1 MYTGKV
7 HPRRRASN
15 EQRWGDNSIND
26 RENDQPVALVR
37 QPFRKPSMEKS
48 KSNKEPGN
56 DRRMQ
61 FDSKSKSQDHLC
73 MEATVLPKR
82 LEAHDASPKIDN
94 VHAISKEKYK
104 SNYDFFKDSLRKREN
119 ESRPTQ
125 GIGMNSPRPVEVT
138 PSSPFHTRRPNDSS
152 FPSNPISR
160 TQMMSTSGD
169 VDTRK
174 EMNMAKFESLPKLT
188 GKTKL
193 SKRGKSKT
201 LQDTA
206 IQPVQANL
214 PPSRRVD
221 LEEVTAKLETQ
232 LKVRHSKRPDV
243 HQGRSSFAPSIST
256 RARSTIKAVQSRIGI
271 RGGDCFVIPRS
282 SVQRRPLDR
291 PQANRPQHNI
301 RNNVVKLTT
310 SYGENHPHH
319 TSTKRSLDR
328 DCKGMNKLQENR
340 ARIIGSR
347 DHTDIMDS
355 HESSTDI
362 ERLKE
367 KVRSELLSEL
377 FHEYHDK
384 SISTRPQLDNERG
397 PTSTGERRRRGSSF
411 DQDSHNKSI
420 SAYPQPENER
430 GIAFT
435 VERRSR
441 RSSPEDDSRD
451 KFNSSYLQL
460 ENERG
465 VAFTGEP
472 HSRES
477 SFGIQPTRGPIHNAN
492 FPTMNKHEDSPLMMF
507 PTPDTRKADI
517 PRPNEQYGR
526 TPAIK
531 GSNAKPPPI
540 DGLDSW
546 LEHCRDSAGLAK
558 CSQIRHRRERA
569 QERHQTLYS
578 QGRGDFVEEQP
589 PQTISLH
596 ADALLGSYIVDP
608 GHAPRKVLPR
618 KKISPQQDNAMD
630 SLKSPNDV
638 LLTLRRMLGAHKG
651 STENNLP
658 YCSFPK
664 ELLHVIRI
672 LPGNSKCCDCG
683 KAERDGT
690 PLSWASVTYGTL
702 LCKHCAFRHI
712 TKSDEV
718 SSLIRFIC

>member
-7 HPRRRASN
+7 HPRRRASS

-37 QPFRKPSMEKS
+37 QPFRKPSIEKS
-48 KSNKEPGN
+48 KSNKETGN
-56 DRRMQ
+56 DKRMQ
-61 FDSKSKSQDHLC
+61 FDSKSKSQDYLH
-73 MEATVLPKR
+73 MAATVLPKR
-82 LEAHDASPKIDN
+82 FEAHHASRKVENFDAIT
-94 VHAISKEKYK
+94 KEKYK
-104 SNYDFFKDSLRKREN
+104 SNYDSFKDSLRKREKQ
-119 ESRPTQ
+119 SRPKQ
-125 GIGMNSPRPVEVT
+125 DIGMNLSRPVEVT
-138 PSSPFHTRRPNDSS
+138 PSLPSSHTRRLNDSS

-160 TQMMSTSGD
+160 TQVSTSGD

-188 GKTKL
+188 RKTKL
-193 SKRGKSKT
+193 SKRRKSKT
-201 LQDTA
+201 LKDTA
-206 IQPVQANL
+206 IPPVQANP

-232 LKVRHSKRPDV
+232 LKVRDSKRLDV

-256 RARSTIKAVQSRIGI
+256 HARSTIKAVQSRIGI

-301 RNNVVKLTT
+301 RNNVVKLTN

-319 TSTKRSLDR
+319 ASTKRSLDR

-347 DHTDIMDS
+347 DHTNIMDS
-355 HESSTDI
+355 HESSTHV

-377 FHEYHDK
+377 YHEYHDK

-397 PTSTGERRRRGSSF
+397 PASTGERRRRGSSF
-411 DQDSHNKSI
+411 DQDSHKISI
-420 SAYPQPENER
+420 SAYPQPEKKR
-430 GIAFT
+430 GLAFT
-435 VERRSR
+435 GECHSR
-441 RSSPEDDSRD
+441 RFSPEDDSRD
-451 KFNSSYLQL
+451 KSNSSYLQL
-460 ENERG
+460 ENERR

-472 HSRES
+472 RES
-477 SFGIQPTRGPIHNAN
+477 SFGIQPTRGPIHDAN
-492 FPTMNKHEDSPLMMF
+492 FPTMNKYEDSPFMML
-507 PTPDTRKADI
+507 PTSKTRKADI
-517 PRPNEQYGR
+517 PRPDEQHGR

-569 QERHQTLYS
+569 QERHETLYS
-578 QGRGDFVEEQP
+578 QGKVDVVEEQP

-608 GHAPRKVLPR
+608 GHAPQKVLPR
-618 KKISPQQDNAMD
+618 KKISPQQGNAMD

-638 LLTLRRMLGAHKG
+638 LLTLRRMLGTHKG

-664 ELLHVIRI
+664 ELLNVIRI

-683 KAERDGT
+683 KVERDGT

-718 SSLIRFIC
+718 SSLIRFIY